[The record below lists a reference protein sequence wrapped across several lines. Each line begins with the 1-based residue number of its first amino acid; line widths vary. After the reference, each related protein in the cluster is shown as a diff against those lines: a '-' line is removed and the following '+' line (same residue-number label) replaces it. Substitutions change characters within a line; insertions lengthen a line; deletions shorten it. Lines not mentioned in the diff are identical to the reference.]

1 MQDVFMAPIHVAHTL
16 GFGPRAWTRALLH
29 LLRSRW
35 AAGKRWREC
44 STRGRAQTVD
54 RQGHGMIGVDNKM
67 SRVFLGLAMDMMLL
81 HSTHSVQTRT
91 VLIMRLQ

>member
-1 MQDVFMAPIHVAHTL
+1 
-16 GFGPRAWTRALLH
+16 
-29 LLRSRW
+29 
-35 AAGKRWREC
+35 
-44 STRGRAQTVD
+44 
-54 RQGHGMIGVDNKM
+54 MIGVDNKM